1 MLATAASTADEGPQI
16 DSLDDVV
23 RELNQGLG
31 LEAVAERPDAASVA
45 RGGRL
50 YERHCAA
57 CHGTGAVGAPEWHRP
72 DAQGRFPPPPLNGS
86 AHAWHHPKAHL
97 ITIVRDGA
105 QGMPAFGTTL
115 AEGQIIDIIH
125 WFQSLW
131 PDELYAVWTR
141 HDRDFRQRSE

>member
-1 MLATAASTADEGPQI
+1 MLATAASTADKGPQI

-23 RELNQGLG
+23 RELNRGLA

-45 RGGRL
+45 RGDRL

-57 CHGTGAVGAPEWHRP
+57 CHGAGAVGAPEWHRP
-72 DAQGRFPPPPLNGS
+72 DAQGRFPPPPLNGT

-97 ITIVRDGA
+97 IAIVRDGS